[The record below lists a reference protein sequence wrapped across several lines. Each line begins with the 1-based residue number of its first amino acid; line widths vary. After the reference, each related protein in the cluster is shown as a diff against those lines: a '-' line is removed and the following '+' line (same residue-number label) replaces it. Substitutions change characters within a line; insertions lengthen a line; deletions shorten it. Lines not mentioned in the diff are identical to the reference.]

1 MKTLTKK
8 LTVKDSGTSVE
19 VEDSSSQSKIYLRLV
34 LKELAIL
41 SGWSP
46 SDIDE
51 VISESKNLGT
61 QELAEFIIN
70 KFSDSVEV
78 DVELITE

>member
-8 LTVKDSGTSVE
+8 LTVKDSGTSVK

-51 VISESKNLGT
+51 VISESKNLET
-61 QELAEFIIN
+61 QELAEFIIS

-78 DVELITE
+78 DVGLITE